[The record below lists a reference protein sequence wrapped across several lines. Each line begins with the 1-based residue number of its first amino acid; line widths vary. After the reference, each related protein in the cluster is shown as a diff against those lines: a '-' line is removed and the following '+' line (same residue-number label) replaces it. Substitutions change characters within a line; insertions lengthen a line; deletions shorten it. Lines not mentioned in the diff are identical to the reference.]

1 MTKKQIAEILVVF
14 VLLIAGAFYMEYSDH
29 EIGDGGSIPRNMY
42 GDGSREIDLVVDAD
56 GVLEDYG
63 YTLTV
68 EEQVLSE
75 EEAKDLLVQA
85 KREIDES
92 FCAQGQTVD
101 HVSGK
106 VNMSDTYVQGAV
118 EAEWYLSDY
127 TCLDDAGIFLDDKLS
142 LDGTL
147 IKAEVE
153 LSCGP
158 EQEIY
163 GFSFQ
168 AYPRELEGAER
179 LIKQIDRYVEEQQS
193 LEDAEYLSLP
203 DRIDGVDLLWSEKK
217 QHLVLK
223 VILLEVFLVF
233 LFPLVQKSR
242 QRDARKRYEKK
253 LMLDYPEMVSKF
265 NVLVGAGMTIKQAWN
280 IISAQYL
287 NNRNKNTAA
296 EMPAFEE
303 MAKTWREI
311 CDGESEKMAYQ
322 RFADRIKMAPYH
334 RFVRLLI
341 NNLQKGNSGLCMLL
355 EQESERAFAERRMFA
370 KKLGEEASTKLL
382 LPMILMLGIVM
393 AITMIPAITGF
404 KM

>member
-1 MTKKQIAEILVVF
+1 
-14 VLLIAGAFYMEYSDH
+14 
-29 EIGDGGSIPRNMY
+29 
-42 GDGSREIDLVVDAD
+42 
-56 GVLEDYG
+56 
-63 YTLTV
+63 
-68 EEQVLSE
+68 
-75 EEAKDLLVQA
+75 
-85 KREIDES
+85 
-92 FCAQGQTVD
+92 
-101 HVSGK
+101 
-106 VNMSDTYVQGAV
+106 
-118 EAEWYLSDY
+118 
-127 TCLDDAGIFLDDKLS
+127 
-142 LDGTL
+142 
-147 IKAEVE
+147 
-153 LSCGP
+153 
-158 EQEIY
+158 
-163 GFSFQ
+163 
-168 AYPRELEGAER
+168 
-179 LIKQIDRYVEEQQS
+179 
-193 LEDAEYLSLP
+193 
-203 DRIDGVDLLWSEKK
+203 
-217 QHLVLK
+217 
-223 VILLEVFLVF
+223 
-233 LFPLVQKSR
+233 
-242 QRDARKRYEKK
+242 
-253 LMLDYPEMVSKF
+253 MLDYPEMVSKF

-393 AITMIPAITGF
+393 AITMVPAITGF